1 MRVHDLENNHVDTIA
16 IPAQA
21 AGDATAVIA
30 CWYAPFKC
38 IVQSVKFL
46 VGTALI
52 GANTE
57 SENIA
62 VVDNDG
68 STTLGTVAYITN
80 TNAAVSVPVTLYSTA
95 KSMAEGTCLYIK
107 RTKVGSSGLAL
118 PVSAMIVTYFG
129 D

>member
-38 IVQSVKFL
+38 KVQSVKVVF
-46 VGTALI
+46 GTAI
-52 GANTE
+52 TGANTN
-57 SENIA
+57 SENINLL
-62 VVDNDG
+62 DNDG
-68 STTLGTVAYITN
+68 STVLGTVAFISG
-80 TNAAVSVPVTLYSTA
+80 TNAVVSTAISVYSTA
-95 KSMAEGTCLYIK
+95 KAMTAGQSLYIQ
-107 RTKVGSSGLAL
+107 REKVGASGLAL
-118 PVSAMIVTYFG
+118 PVGLMIVTYFG